1 LNIDI
6 EVSVV
11 PIAEHLERIESGKT
25 LFWKSHWIADYPDP
39 ETFLTLLSGR
49 HIPKNMMDKPY
60 LNSMRYK
67 SSTFDTL
74 FANAMKELN
83 DRKRMKLY
91 LEADQIGIDDGA
103 VIPVFYDENYRLLK
117 PYVKNFPANAME
129 YRDMAR
135 VYFDKTK
142 KATAKK

>member
-1 LNIDI
+1 
-6 EVSVV
+6 
-11 PIAEHLERIESGKT
+11 
-25 LFWKSHWIADYPDP
+25 
-39 ETFLTLLSGR
+39 
-49 HIPKNMMDKPY
+49 
-60 LNSMRYK
+60 
-67 SSTFDTL
+67 
-74 FANAMKELN
+74 MKELN